1 MSKQQYS
8 GNNMIKIIEK
18 KFQSYYRYNSIFF
31 KENTI
36 FTYPNQI
43 SPLINFKDGLDSFG
57 EKIQDVFLF
66 QNKLFV
72 QVGKSE
78 QTNLIDCPAKFFLRG
93 LINDEVNIMLQ
104 AIQWLTW
111 HKETNHCSKC
121 GNSITLV
128 KNASEKKCYSCN
140 LSFFPS
146 LSPAIMV
153 LVKKENKILLARSS
167 HFKAGMYSAL
177 AGFVDIGETAEYA
190 AHREVQEEVGLKI
203 TSLKYF
209 GSQSWPFPSSFMIAF
224 TAEYLDGEIIMDPNE
239 IEDAQWFDCNKL
251 PELPLMHSISRK
263 LIDATVAQLQAS

>member
-1 MSKQQYS
+1 MR
-8 GNNMIKIIEK
+8 KIIEK
-18 KFQSYYRYNSIFF
+18 EFKSYYRHNAMFF
-31 KENTI
+31 NENTI
-36 FTYPNQI
+36 FTYPNQT
-43 SPLINFKDGLDSFG
+43 SPLINFKEGLDCFV
-57 EKIQDVFLF
+57 EQIQDVFLF
-66 QNKLFV
+66 QDKLFV
-72 QVGKSE
+72 QVGESE
-78 QTNLIDCPAKFFLRG
+78 TANLIGCSAKTFLRG
-93 LINDEVNIMLQ
+93 LISDEVNMMIQ

-111 HKETNHCSKC
+111 NKGNNYCSKC

-128 KNASEKKCYSCN
+128 QNASEKKCYSCN

-146 LSPAIMV
+146 LSPAVMV

-209 GSQSWPFPSSFMIAF
+209 GSQSWSFPGSFMIAF
-224 TAEYLDGEIIMDPNE
+224 TAEHLDGEIIMDPNE

-251 PELPLMHSISRK
+251 PELPPMPSISRR
-263 LIDATVAQLQAS
+263 LIDATIAQCQAN